1 MVVFPNRMR
10 NSKISFWHYGFISIF
25 ILLCGPVIKIS
36 ANIYIDT
43 ALVYAMMITF
53 WSVLS
58 DKKII
63 IDQPVI
69 VAILVFA
76 AYILFVC
83 IPMHFVNSNE
93 RLPYA
98 EILKPIKIFFYATAI
113 RYLANKF
120 RTIENI
126 NFLSFTSASIFYGIT
141 INSIFIICET
151 FLPDFRL
158 FLFEYFK
165 GGVDLNEQIAN
176 RAGGLLLSGGAI
188 ASGFS
193 GIGILFGFYL
203 LLSPNK
209 KFLGLTVLSIAI
221 NLIGAILSG
230 RTGIIIALIS
240 VLYFFLQTRNKIRF
254 LFYLGVFV
262 FVLSFAIMQLYSS
275 ILIQDNQ
282 NLYISLSR
290 FAVFLNGYFGTDLE
304 TSFTIDER
312 IEDFLLGSLKIPNE
326 PLQFLFGLIS
336 FSNWNYNSKI
346 SDMGFQITLFRY
358 GFVGIFIFYLIYLI
372 SFFKIIL
379 KKNVNYFVVVI
390 FLILFLLETKEATMY
405 ARGLIVIMFLAYE
418 MSFISQLQQKNIGI

>member
-1 MVVFPNRMR
+1 M
-10 NSKISFWHYGFISIF
+10 
-25 ILLCGPVIKIS
+25 
-36 ANIYIDT
+36 
-43 ALVYAMMITF
+43 
-53 WSVLS
+53 
-58 DKKII
+58 
-63 IDQPVI
+63 
-69 VAILVFA
+69 
-76 AYILFVC
+76 
-83 IPMHFVNSNE
+83 
-93 RLPYA
+93 
-98 EILKPIKIFFYATAI
+98 
-113 RYLANKF
+113 
-120 RTIENI
+120 
-126 NFLSFTSASIFYGIT
+126 
-141 INSIFIICET
+141 
-151 FLPDFRL
+151 
-158 FLFEYFK
+158 
-165 GGVDLNEQIAN
+165 NEQIAN

-230 RTGIIIALIS
+230 RTGIVIALIS

-254 LFYLGVFV
+254 LLYLGVFV
-262 FVLSFAIMQLYSS
+262 FILSFAIMQLYSS

-326 PLQFLFGLIS
+326 PLQSLFGLIS

-358 GFVGIFIFYLIYLI
+358 GFVGIFIFYMIYLI

-379 KKNVNYFVVVI
+379 KKHVNYFVVVI

-418 MSFISQLQQKNIGI
+418 MSFISKPQQKNTEI